1 MADPKIVVGVD
12 GSAGS
17 LGALSM
23 AVEEA
28 RLRQAPLRVVMAWQ
42 LTWSEIALETPA
54 LVKKVEDHAAEML
67 EVALASIDRGRA
79 GIEVSSELVNGHAAT
94 VLLEEAR
101 DATLL
106 VVGTRG
112 TGGVAG
118 TLVGSVAHAAIHHAG
133 CPVLVVPG
141 TARGPILEEA
151 SDVAEPSR

>member
-23 AVEEA
+23 TVEEA

-141 TARGPILEEA
+141 AARGPILEEA